1 MTTADA
7 LAALAGRCE
16 AATGADRE
24 LDCSIAWAVGEF
36 DRYQL
41 GPDTTVSF
49 HRVDDFGRAEIHVIG
64 PKGGRVVYT
73 HDPLHYS
80 ASLDAAMSLIDN
92 FGVLMHLSDIG
103 ADGLPLA
110 RVGCP
115 GLDGVPIFV
124 GIASCIMTDTAP
136 CAGLALALCA
146 AAIRARAT
154 TGATDHVE

>member
-1 MTTADA
+1 MTNTESMTTADA

-24 LDCSIAWAVGEF
+24 LDAAIAEMVGWR
-36 DRYQL
+36 RYKY
-41 GPDTTVSF
+41 
-49 HRVDDFGRAEIHVIG
+49 DDKNDHSCRDSRTPA
-64 PKGGRVVYT
+64 PAYT
-73 HDPLHYS
+73 

-154 TGATDHVE
+154 TGTTDHVE